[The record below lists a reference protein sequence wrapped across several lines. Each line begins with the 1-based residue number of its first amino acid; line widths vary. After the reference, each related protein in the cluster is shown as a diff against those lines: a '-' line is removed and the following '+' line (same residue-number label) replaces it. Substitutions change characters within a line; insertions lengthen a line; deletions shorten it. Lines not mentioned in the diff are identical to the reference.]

1 MSKEKLDVLA
11 LIKEE
16 FISENKHIKSIK
28 QLNFY
33 MKRNKFEADKATIE
47 KYEAFLETH
56 PLKKMVDNPFY
67 NDSELTL
74 VKECK
79 QRIKDNNADGVDD
92 FIEYVKEKAK
102 EYDITGTPT
111 VDILNVGIAYGMP
124 KNAVNNYSGVN
135 VETLMIGQ
143 QKQNLSTPIFITK
156 TQLIKFGC
164 DPETLPK
171 QLPKHH
177 HEVWFR
183 DTAYVDTTIEKGKKG
198 RYITKEEYDRRAL
211 TGEVKEEK
219 VNKSHKVY
227 HFDQLPE
234 ELKTRKLEE
243 WYFSQPEYTQFKK
256 QQQAIKDGTIE
267 QLFDEKAHEAVK
279 ELFLVANEL
288 GVKIV
293 NHDSN
298 ECYYDQKAD
307 TIYMAEQSRF
317 VSNVAYAGVLA
328 HELGHST
335 GHPSRLNREM
345 VGHNSPEKAKYGF
358 EEIVAQ
364 SFSEMIL
371 SKHGLRA
378 TLDHHSAAYI
388 YEYLSDVSMSKKQQL
403 VKLNQ
408 AVWVAQKAVNLY
420 NDKVVNSAKHNLN
433 NERVINDDNTYITE
447 PNDKLED
454 IAKLV
459 FKGRDVGQEMI
470 DKAVVLIVKK
480 NKLPDPT
487 KTTASRRLDM
497 PTIEEVYDYEFE
509 KAKLDSKND
518 LMRKENYIEP
528 NISSGELV
536 QSIIHM
542 FKDEL
547 KGADIKA
554 FEKDAIQLV
563 EVQKG
568 DNVMFNITD
577 HDFVSKLDN
586 LIKQHVQERVEFDEY
601 LQPPMTKRASR
612 LSI

>member
-1 MSKEKLDVLA
+1 MTKEKLDVLA

-47 KYEAFLETH
+47 KYEAFLDTH

-156 TQLIKFGC
+156 TQLIKFGAN
-164 DPETLPK
+164 PETLSS

-198 RYITKEEYDRRAL
+198 RYITKEEYDRREL

-227 HFDQLPE
+227 HFDQLPD
-234 ELKTRKLEE
+234 ELKTSKLEE

-293 NHDSN
+293 NHESN
-298 ECYYDQKAD
+298 ECYYDKKAD

-345 VGHNSPEKAKYGF
+345 VGHISPEKSKYGF

-371 SKHGLRA
+371 SKHGLKA

-408 AVWVAQKAVNLY
+408 AVWTAQKAVNLY
-420 NDKVVNSAKHNLN
+420 NEKMVKSQKHNLS
-433 NERVINDDNTYITE
+433 NERVISDDNTYITE

-454 IAKLV
+454 IARLV

-509 KAKLDSKND
+509 KARLDSKND

-563 EVQKG
+563 EAQKG

-601 LQPPMTKRASR
+601 LQPPMTKRSSR